1 MITTFNNGSAMF
13 ATKRAIG
20 PRIATHVNVRWKI
33 RTMLRWNSAVYPN
46 YTYTTTPNA
55 VVSNSSSTATAG
67 TTGTT
72 RMERGSVNYYTGS
85 CQHGY
90 KFRFQNSR
98 GKLQQCCSFNTGNYN
113 GNFNYI
119 DGNSRYD
126 STCNIAGSST
136 TSNVNFTITADDGA
150 SSHFIENQPVSYTH
164 LTLPTKA

>member
-1 MITTFNNGSAMF
+1 
-13 ATKRAIG
+13 
-20 PRIATHVNVRWKI
+20 
-33 RTMLRWNSAVYPN
+33 
-46 YTYTTTPNA
+46 
-55 VVSNSSSTATAG
+55 
-67 TTGTT
+67 
-72 RMERGSVNYYTGS
+72 MERGSVNYYTGS

-150 SSHFIENQPVSYTH
+150 SSHFIENQLLPGIGQRMLNQVHVKPPVIK
-164 LTLPTKA
+164 LLQEAIAFQVLLKGF